1 MKNTKDP
8 RPRHPVIENDLE
20 DLSRSVRQPLS
31 SENQHGPQEVFV
43 EPGATWTKPRDETV
57 NILSARHTKTDNLI
71 ESLQRALR
79 EQAVSRMPESKQSI
93 PYSRLSGAR
102 ASRIGRRHD
111 SIQEHSTKI
120 VQTRKKDERVQITR
134 SVSKIEKLVPLSEA
148 QGIDMSMVVR
158 NIADAKAALDR
169 RRTTKAK
176 RAVASAD
183 RHAMDAISQR
193 FPSLMRETYAS
204 LKQLEKVCGS
214 ADALR
219 QLADHAKTA
228 QKRREYAEALRS
240 LTEARKGIQEAENEA
255 VLRIIADAKD
265 RFVMAKKAGLNIDEA
280 VNLLNKSR
288 DRLRQGEFEE
298 AVRCAREGGK
308 VVETSFEHSRE
319 ARIAVMEC
327 VKAVK
332 LAEALGADV
341 QEMNGMLAE
350 AKSLFKQNDL
360 ATFAECSHR
369 LLDLARNAAYGRAA
383 ESYELAE
390 KALTLAKKVGV
401 EVSES
406 EEKLRRSREC
416 LGNDELAKSLSMA
429 SSSMFESYSAL
440 ANTMD
445 DKLNNINE
453 FAKGIEREV
462 DSLTEVQEAI
472 DNSKERNLENL
483 RKYVKLS
490 EEIIGDAYESAAA
503 YSSVAQDIVKQAYE
517 SSVQVSPFKDLVG
530 KNTGRLDLSFGT
542 ASTNELCFEDKRQRL
557 IDLYLTGKVSEN
569 QLDKLLLMIDSSVAK
584 NNLV

>member
-1 MKNTKDP
+1 
-8 RPRHPVIENDLE
+8 LE
-20 DLSRSVRQPLS
+20 PD
-31 SENQHGPQEVFV
+31 
-43 EPGATWTKPRDETV
+43 ATWIKPRDETV
-57 NILSARHTKTDNLI
+57 NILSARHKKTDDLI

-111 SIQEHSTKI
+111 SIQEHSTKT
-120 VQTRKKDERVQITR
+120 VQTRKKDEHIQITR
-134 SVSKIEKLVPLSEA
+134 SVLSKIEKLVPLSEA
-148 QGIDMSMVVR
+148 QGIDMSIVVR

-176 RAVASAD
+176 RAAESAD
-183 RHAMDAISQR
+183 RHARDAISQR
-193 FPSLMRETYAS
+193 FPSLMRETKAS

-219 QLADHAKTA
+219 QLADHARTA

-240 LTEARKGIQEAENEA
+240 LTEARKGIREAENEA

-288 DRLRQGEFEE
+288 DRLRHGEFEE
-298 AVRCAREGGK
+298 AVRCAREGRQ

-319 ARIAVMEC
+319 SRIALMEC
-327 VKAVK
+327 IKAVK

-341 QEMNGMLAE
+341 QEMSGMLAE
-350 AKSLFKQNDL
+350 ARSLFKQNDL

-390 KALTLAKKVGV
+390 KAFTLTKKAGV

-416 LGNDELAKSLSMA
+416 LDNDELAKSLSMA
-429 SSSMFESYSAL
+429 CSSMFESYSAL
-440 ANTMD
+440 ANATD
-445 DKLNNINE
+445 DRLNNIDE

-462 DSLTEVQEAI
+462 DSLTEVREAI

-483 RKYVKLS
+483 RKYVKIS

-503 YSSVAQDIVKQAYE
+503 YTCVAQDIVKQAYE
-517 SSVQVSPFKDLVG
+517 SSVQMSPFKDLVG
-530 KNTGRLDLSFGT
+530 KNTGRLELPSGT
-542 ASTNELCFEDKRQRL
+542 ASTDELRFEDKRQRL
-557 IDLYLTGKVSEN
+557 IGLYLTGKVSEN
-569 QLDKLLLMIDSSVAK
+569 QLDKLLLMIDSSVEK
-584 NNLV
+584 DNLV